1 MQHPTRTSLSFSSI
15 APRRNAKYATYDN
28 MTTGKKNNCKTSM
41 CAARKNATIYGP
53 TIGYAK
59 GLINAAP
66 KEYKI
71 IPGASLLPMTTSP
84 INVVT
89 IRVTAWIASDF
100 SR

>member
-1 MQHPTRTSLSFSSI
+1 
-15 APRRNAKYATYDN
+15 
-28 MTTGKKNNCKTSM
+28 MTTTQNSKAKTVTCVAS
-41 CAARKNATIYGP
+41 KNATIYGP

-59 GLINAAP
+59 GLINAAT

-84 INVVT
+84 INVAT

-100 SR
+100 SQ